1 MGKTRKKGG
10 RGGAQIR
17 GAGGAHAN
25 SGAAKQ
31 GLTGSALGRLAYSLT
46 LVLIWSVVGVAGVL
60 AFIAK
65 DLPSVDGLLST
76 GASHTITLLDV
87 RGNVIA
93 RRGRLSDDFV
103 PVSELPPHVARAVI
117 ASEDRRFMSHF
128 GIDVRGLGRAL
139 VVNLQQ
145 GRVVQGGSTITQ
157 QLAKNL
163 FLRPERTFFRK
174 VQEAVLALY
183 LEASFTKEEILSLYL
198 NKVYFGAGADG
209 IDEAARRYFNKPAT
223 GLGLIESAILAG
235 LLKAPSRYSPANG
248 NDLAIERA
256 RLVLQAMVET
266 GFISDEARDE
276 ALRTR
281 PKFAPSLFGK
291 GSVYF
296 TDWVHAQ
303 LKELVGNIRSDII
316 VETTLDLEMQK
327 QAERA
332 VTGALGASGRESLQ
346 VAMLAM
352 SPDGALRAMI
362 GGRENGQGLFNRA
375 IHARRQSGSAFK
387 PFVYLAALRGGLT
400 PDSVVV
406 DQPVTY
412 KGWTPANFKPGHEGE
427 MTLSDALAR
436 SVNTVAVQLCLQET
450 PEAVVS
456 VARQLGIMSDLPPVP
471 SLALGTAEVTL
482 AEMVTAYAPFAN
494 GGEGTIMHGVRRI
507 RTQDGDV
514 LYERKGSGMGR
525 LIDPVHV
532 GQMNR
537 MLMKAV
543 RDGTGRQAGL
553 GSRPVGGKTGTTQ
566 DFKDAW
572 FLGYTRQLVAG
583 VWIGSDRGAGAG
595 KEITGG
601 TVPAQIWKSFMTLA
615 TAGQP
620 VLPLPGTGGMEPDVP
635 SGASPTSA
643 FDDLL
648 SRLLED
654 KDSSGDQN

>member
-1 MGKTRKKGG
+1 M
-10 RGGAQIR
+10 
-17 GAGGAHAN
+17 
-25 SGAAKQ
+25 
-31 GLTGSALGRLAYSLT
+31 GSALGRLAYSLT
-46 LVLIWSVVGVAGVL
+46 LVLIWGAVGVAGVL
-60 AFIAK
+60 ALIAK
-65 DLPSVDGLLST
+65 DLPAVDGLLST
-76 GASHTITLLDV
+76 GTSHTITLLDV

-103 PVSELPPHVARAVI
+103 PVNDLPPQVVQAVI
-117 ASEDRRFMSHF
+117 ASEDRRFMTHF

-139 VVNLQQ
+139 WVNLQE

-223 GLGLIESAILAG
+223 DLGLIEAAILAG

-248 NDLAIERA
+248 NDLAMERA
-256 RLVLQAMVET
+256 RIVLQAMVET
-266 GFISDEARDE
+266 GFITDGARNE

-296 TDWVHAQ
+296 SDWVHGQ
-303 LKELVGNIRSDII
+303 LKDLVGDIRSDIV

-327 QAERA
+327 KAERA
-332 VTGALGASGRESLQ
+332 VAGVLGAGGREALQ

-375 IHARRQSGSAFK
+375 VHARRQPGSAFK

-400 PDSVVV
+400 PESIVV

-427 MTLSDALAR
+427 MTLGEALAR

-450 PEAVVS
+450 PETVVS
-456 VARQLGIMSDLPPVP
+456 VARQLGVMSSLPPVP

-482 AEMVTAYAPFAN
+482 AEMATAYAPFAS
-494 GGEGTIMHGVRRI
+494 GGEGAIMHGVRRI
-507 RTQDGDV
+507 RTQDGEV

-525 LIDPVHV
+525 LVDPVHV

-543 RDGTGRQAGL
+543 REGTGRQADL

-595 KEITGG
+595 REITGG
-601 TVPAQIWKSFMTLA
+601 TVPAQIWKSFMTQA
-615 TAGQP
+615 TVGQP
-620 VLPLPGTGGMEPDVP
+620 VLPLPGTGGMEPEVP
-635 SGASPTSA
+635 SGSAPTTA
-643 FDDLL
+643 FDALL
-648 SRLLED
+648 ARLLED
-654 KDSSGDQN
+654 TTGADKQD